1 MTGQTAAA
9 YADQRVVRVRDD
21 PQARLALMRSL
32 YEVPPAQDQ
41 GYLPYRRAAS
51 AFMRWQLRRGLLE
64 PGDAPAPGS
73 PWWRAVN
80 ETLLWDTCEASALAF
95 GHPGEP
101 STPGS
106 AATLAFIRTP
116 TALTW
121 YDAHIVSVATAY
133 VAHERLA
140 EQENRVERF
149 FINLVLVRVLYAHA
163 LVANPQLA
171 LGRLA
176 PLGRLLGDP
185 RLGMTG
191 IFMSMSR
198 VLPDSYPL
206 DGELEDHVR
215 GEGRLGHVLDVG
227 IIVPRL
233 EPLYDWSAHQ
243 LGVPALQGF
252 LGGGADTPI
261 YAWSPD
267 DAQVWRPHPSR
278 LARVA
283 ARVVPG
289 HGTSR

>member
-9 YADQRVVRVRDD
+9 YAEGCVARVRDD
-21 PQARLALMRSL
+21 PYARLALLRRL
-32 YEVPPAQDQ
+32 YEVPPAQHR

-51 AFMRWQLRRGLLE
+51 AFMRWQLRRGLLNPE
-64 PGDAPAPGS
+64 GDPLPAAPGGVRS
-73 PWWRAVN
+73 TRRSCGTRARHPPF
-80 ETLLWDTCEASALAF
+80 AF
-95 GHPGEP
+95 GRPGEP

-106 AATLAFIRTP
+106 AATLAFILTP
-116 TALTW
+116 SVLTW
-121 YDAHIVSVATAY
+121 YHAHNVSVASAY
-133 VAHERLA
+133 AAHEALA

-149 FINLVLVRVLYAHA
+149 FINLVLLRVLYAHA
-163 LVANPQLA
+163 LVAHPRLA

-176 PLGRLLGDP
+176 PLGRVLGDP

-206 DGELEDHVR
+206 DGELEDYVR

-233 EPLYDWSAHQ
+233 DPLYDWSAQQ
-243 LGVPALQGF
+243 LELPAIRGF
-252 LGGGADTPI
+252 LGGDARTPG
-261 YAWSPD
+261 YAWSHD
-267 DAQVWRPHPSR
+267 DHQVWRPRPSR

-283 ARVVPG
+283 GAAA
-289 HGTSR
+289 